1 MTLFSSLYSQFL
13 DALATQ
19 FSEVK
24 IYPYN
29 ADLNSAHVVKPCILM
44 SDITFKMTPCAF
56 IDNVDMILQ
65 VAFADTSE
73 KATTVNIQ
81 KYVLERFEEFM
92 VYFHGKVFVV
102 NNCEYKGVIGK
113 NRVKNSVSIDGLYA
127 ISRIDFEY
135 NFFTQKSKGV

>member
-1 MTLFSSLYSQFL
+1 ML
-13 DALATQ
+13 
-19 FSEVK
+19 
-24 IYPYN
+24 
-29 ADLNSAHVVKPCILM
+29 
-44 SDITFKMTPCAF
+44 
-56 IDNVDMILQ
+56 MILQ
-65 VAFADTSE
+65 VAFANTSE